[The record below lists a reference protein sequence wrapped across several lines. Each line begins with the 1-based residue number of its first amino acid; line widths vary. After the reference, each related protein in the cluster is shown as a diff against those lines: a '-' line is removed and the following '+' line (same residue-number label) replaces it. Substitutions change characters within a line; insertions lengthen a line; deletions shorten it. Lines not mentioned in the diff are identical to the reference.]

1 MHDPTYALHV
11 RFITPERCFDSLPFL
26 LPCISP
32 CPCPTRGAS
41 IFSASRSTKTGFET
55 RHRCCRLVTAFHLLP
70 SCKRTLILFPERKAR
85 RTLPKLTFLFSWEAP
100 QNTVDA
106 SAVEARARPA
116 PIVRAATVRGRG
128 ASLPEEMSLREG
140 CTAFVFTISRA
151 ADHICIRTAKKA
163 CQHKSGARI
172 RRPVSIRRTDP
183 SSKPKVCTVKEYE
196 PEHASALDHYCGKIL
211 RMKRTHRSCRS

>member
-85 RTLPKLTFLFSWEAP
+85 RTLPKLFFVGSASEHSRRFSRRS
-100 QNTVDA
+100 QSSSCSHCA
-106 SAVEARARPA
+106 SCDGPGMRRQSAGGNESAGRLHG
-116 PIVRAATVRGRG
+116 VRLHYS
-128 ASLPEEMSLREG
+128 ASRRSYLHPNGEESL
-140 CTAFVFTISRA
+140 
-151 ADHICIRTAKKA
+151 
-163 CQHKSGARI
+163 
-172 RRPVSIRRTDP
+172 
-183 SSKPKVCTVKEYE
+183 
-196 PEHASALDHYCGKIL
+196 SA
-211 RMKRTHRSCRS
+211 